1 MATSHLQSTSVANAL
16 ATPAVRNNEYLSASD
31 NYETVEVITTLSS
44 DAAGSTYSF
53 GRVKSSARVSD
64 LQYMNDAMTAG
75 IVKLG
80 VAVAGSNGAT
90 LPVAA
95 SDQIF
100 ASGVSLAAAHNI
112 WTLVGFPSILGAGGL
127 VANVKLRV
135 WELLGLAADPMTEYE
150 VIATVTTGVT
160 TGGSFAL
167 RWQAA
172 I

>member
-1 MATSHLQSTSVANAL
+1 MATSHIQSASVTNAL
-16 ATPAVRNNEYLSASD
+16 AVPSVKNQEYLAASD
-31 NYETVEVITTLSS
+31 NYETVEVIATLTG
-44 DAAGSTYSF
+44 DAATSTYSF
-53 GRVKSSARVSD
+53 GRVKSSARISD

-75 IVKLG
+75 VVKIG
-80 VAVAGSNGAT
+80 VATVGSNGQT

-112 WTLVGFPSILGAGGL
+112 WTLIGFPSILGAGGL

-135 WELLGLAADPMTEYE
+135 WELLGLASDPFLDYE

-160 TGGSFAL
+160 TGGNFAL

-172 I
+172 V

>member
-16 ATPAVRNNEYLSASD
+16 ATPAIRNNEYLSASD
-31 NYETVEVITTLSS
+31 NYETLEVIGVLAS
-44 DAAGSTYSF
+44 DAATSTYSF

-64 LQYMNDAMTAG
+64 LQYMNDATSAG
-75 IVKLG
+75 VVKIG
-80 VAVAGSNGAT
+80 VAVAGSNGQT

-100 ASGVSLAAAHNI
+100 ASGVSLAAAHNV
-112 WTLVGFPSILGAGGL
+112 WTLIGFPSILGAGGL

-150 VIATVTTGVT
+150 VIATVTTGIT
-160 TGGSFAL
+160 NAGNFAL